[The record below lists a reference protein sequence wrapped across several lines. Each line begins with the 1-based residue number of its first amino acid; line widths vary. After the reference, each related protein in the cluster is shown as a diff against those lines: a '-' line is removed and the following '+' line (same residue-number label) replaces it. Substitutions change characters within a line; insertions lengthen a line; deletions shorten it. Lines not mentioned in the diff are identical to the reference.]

1 MGPIFYK
8 HCDCTG
14 MSLDIESFVKEP
26 SLTVLSKLKR
36 AELTQLA
43 GHYKLTVANGAKKGE
58 IRQIIVKYLHEEE
71 LISDD
76 EIEEPSA
83 IAIRRLE
90 LEARAKER
98 EAELK
103 VKELQLREKEL
114 EVQLRLKELEVSKSA
129 AVSPPTSSRKTGSR
143 DIFDV
148 SRHMKFVPSFSETEV
163 DKFFLHFEKVAQS
176 LKWPKDS
183 WTLLLQSG
191 LVGKARAV
199 YSALSIEESSEYET
213 VKTSILKA
221 YELVPEAYRQRFRD
235 SKKTDK
241 QTYVEFGREKE
252 CCSTDG
258 VYLRMLIRTMFSYAS
273 WYWLRNSRIA
283 CLQN

>member
-43 GHYKLTVANGAKKGE
+43 EHYKLTVANGAKKGE

-83 IAIRRLE
+83 IAICRLE

-129 AVSPPTSSRKTGSR
+129 AVSPPTSSRETGGR

-199 YSALSIEESSEYET
+199 YSALPIEESSEYET

-252 CCSTDG
+252 
-258 VYLRMLIRTMFSYAS
+258 MLFDR
-273 WYWLRNSRIA
+273 
-283 CLQN
+283 